1 MKWSSS
7 FSSVVCL
14 GCMPQGPAAWK
25 WVFVL
30 AAPLVYVVWSTA
42 GDREVS
48 EDTDQELQ
56 DLVRLEVQWALPLVV
71 LALSRPEKAL
81 QWLLFHLLRYTF
93 CGICGNE
100 LEGLALMLEDKNHFF
115 LTGWLSTTSFAIT
128 YTSVVTLRR
137 DISVVVHPWVTH
149 RFYCSQDCTQE
160 CAQAEG
166 RWMLLLVVLA
176 WETFQK
182 TTLLHSGQHQR
193 RIRNQ
198 TKVLVVRN

>member
-1 MKWSSS
+1 M
-7 FSSVVCL
+7 
-14 GCMPQGPAAWK
+14 
-25 WVFVL
+25 
-30 AAPLVYVVWSTA
+30 AAPLVYVVRSTA

-115 LTGWLSTTSFAIT
+115 LTG
-128 YTSVVTLRR
+128 
-137 DISVVVHPWVTH
+137 
-149 RFYCSQDCTQE
+149 
-160 CAQAEG
+160 
-166 RWMLLLVVLA
+166 
-176 WETFQK
+176 
-182 TTLLHSGQHQR
+182 
-193 RIRNQ
+193 
-198 TKVLVVRN
+198 